1 MTRRRLILL
10 TIIATVAGVA
20 ILALVYIPR
29 YGTALVREAASSSV
43 GQLCLALM
51 VGGTMVV
58 GLLCLVLRRCTE
70 RPHPSVRSFFGN
82 DGGTAAIETLL
93 ALPIILIIILLI
105 VQASV
110 LWNDNMIF
118 HYAVYGA
125 ARSAAAVIPSYL
137 AKSGEDHCMMNCMP
151 MFEEYGHENSA
162 LSPDSLKYYYIRL
175 ALVGPL
181 TSVSGRMPEGVEPT
195 NPWMTGDQYA
205 EIVTEALRAAGT
217 LEDEAGWTHRIASQ
231 YRYADYYTTLVISI
245 PDHWKYKSEPA
256 RGKHCPYQ
264 QRRREWGNMSWTWPP
279 YCPHILNGVLD
290 YAPWERITLGVRYY
304 THLSVPYAGKLLYEV
319 ISTKTEND
327 NPGAAREEIM
337 PGTGSTIYQL
347 RLEKDQEFMLSG

>member
-10 TIIATVAGVA
+10 TFIAAVAGVA

-29 YGTALVREAASSSV
+29 YGTALVRDAASSSV

-51 VGGTMVV
+51 VGGTIVV

-70 RPHPSVRSFFGN
+70 RPHPSVRSFFRD
-82 DGGTAAIETLL
+82 DGGTAAIEMLL

-110 LWNDNMIF
+110 LWNDNMVF

-137 AKSGEDHCMMNCMP
+137 EESGEDHCMVNCMF
-151 MFEEYGHENSA
+151 MFDEFGHENSE

-181 TSVSGRMPEGVEPT
+181 TSVSYRV
-195 NPWMTGDQYA
+195 A
-205 EIVTEALRAAGT
+205 ISLRGLLHDSGHLDSRP
-217 LEDEAGWTHRIASQ
+217 LELQI
-231 YRYADYYTTLVISI
+231 
-245 PDHWKYKSEPA
+245 
-256 RGKHCPYQ
+256 
-264 QRRREWGNMSWTWPP
+264 
-279 YCPHILNGVLD
+279 
-290 YAPWERITLGVRYY
+290 
-304 THLSVPYAGKLLYEV
+304 
-319 ISTKTEND
+319 
-327 NPGAAREEIM
+327 
-337 PGTGSTIYQL
+337 
-347 RLEKDQEFMLSG
+347 